1 MLFAVTAIGGA
12 LLYPQYRID
21 VRPAL
26 EDTQNVAA
34 NGVFE
39 IKEHLVA
46 IGLGLLPVYWLFWR
60 KRNGPETAA
69 PRRYLTWLLAFF
81 VWWSFIVG
89 HVLNNIRG
97 LLLVKDSRLTIFSI
111 MFGVHLSRRL
121 LLRSGA
127 CSGTTRRS
135 SQFHW
140 LRTDDLGVVILWYGW
155 IATAALASA
164 AIAFAVPKSMAER
177 LWPGWA
183 WIIPTAVV
191 VAMLIYE
198 RRWFV

>member
-1 MLFAVTAIGGA
+1 MIVALLILHGLLAVALLGAITHQALSVLAIVPSANGRWTFVDRFRGVDATAYATPIVVLFAVTAIGGA

-39 IKEHLVA
+39 IKEHLAA
-46 IGLGLLPVYWLFWR
+46 IGVGLLPAYWVFWR
-60 KRNGPETAA
+60 RPHTAETAA

-97 LLLVKDSRLTIFSI
+97 LL
-111 MFGVHLSRRL
+111 
-121 LLRSGA
+121 
-127 CSGTTRRS
+127 
-135 SQFHW
+135 
-140 LRTDDLGVVILWYGW
+140 
-155 IATAALASA
+155 
-164 AIAFAVPKSMAER
+164 P
-177 LWPGWA
+177 
-183 WIIPTAVV
+183 
-191 VAMLIYE
+191 
-198 RRWFV
+198 

>member
-1 MLFAVTAIGGA
+1 MIVVLLILHALLAVALLGAITHQALSVLGISPAANGRWTFIDRFRGVDATAYTTPIVVLFAVTALGGA
-12 LLYPQYRID
+12 LLYPQYRVD

-46 IGLGLLPVYWLFWR
+46 IGLGLLPSYWLFWR
-60 KRNGPETAA
+60 RSNGPETAA

-97 LLLVKDSRLTIFSI
+97 LLPS
-111 MFGVHLSRRL
+111 
-121 LLRSGA
+121 
-127 CSGTTRRS
+127 
-135 SQFHW
+135 
-140 LRTDDLGVVILWYGW
+140 
-155 IATAALASA
+155 
-164 AIAFAVPKSMAER
+164 
-177 LWPGWA
+177 
-183 WIIPTAVV
+183 
-191 VAMLIYE
+191 
-198 RRWFV
+198 

>member
-1 MLFAVTAIGGA
+1 MIVVLLIVHGLLAVTLLGAITHQALSVLTIAPSANGRWTFLNRFRGVDATAYTTPIVVLFAVTALGGA

-39 IKEHLVA
+39 IKEHLAA
-46 IGLGLLPVYWLFWR
+46 IGLGLLPAYWLFWR

-97 LLLVKDSRLTIFSI
+97 L
-111 MFGVHLSRRL
+111 
-121 LLRSGA
+121 
-127 CSGTTRRS
+127 
-135 SQFHW
+135 Q
-140 LRTDDLGVVILWYGW
+140 
-155 IATAALASA
+155 
-164 AIAFAVPKSMAER
+164 P
-177 LWPGWA
+177 
-183 WIIPTAVV
+183 
-191 VAMLIYE
+191 
-198 RRWFV
+198 

>member
-1 MLFAVTAIGGA
+1 MIVVLLIVHGLLAVTLLGAITHQALSVLTIAPSANGRWTFLNRFRGVDATAYTTPIVVLFAVTALGGA

-46 IGLGLLPVYWLFWR
+46 IGLGLLPTYWLFWR
-60 KRNGPETAA
+60 KRHGPDTAA

-97 LLLVKDSRLTIFSI
+97 V
-111 MFGVHLSRRL
+111 LS
-121 LLRSGA
+121 
-127 CSGTTRRS
+127 
-135 SQFHW
+135 
-140 LRTDDLGVVILWYGW
+140 
-155 IATAALASA
+155 
-164 AIAFAVPKSMAER
+164 
-177 LWPGWA
+177 
-183 WIIPTAVV
+183 
-191 VAMLIYE
+191 
-198 RRWFV
+198 